1 MYVAIHKFDDYVNM
15 DIPEKT
21 KDVIHRAMN
30 VYDRCA
36 RYSGRRIHEVNSC
49 AGWMLN
55 GVANVVGYY
64 ELEKSKYSDEQW
76 KEIQELKA
84 DCEKQ
89 LEEFVEKALETV
101 GPDLP

>member
-1 MYVAIHKFDDYVNM
+1 
-15 DIPEKT
+15 
-21 KDVIHRAMN
+21 
-30 VYDRCA
+30 
-36 RYSGRRIHEVNSC
+36 
-49 AGWMLN
+49 MLN